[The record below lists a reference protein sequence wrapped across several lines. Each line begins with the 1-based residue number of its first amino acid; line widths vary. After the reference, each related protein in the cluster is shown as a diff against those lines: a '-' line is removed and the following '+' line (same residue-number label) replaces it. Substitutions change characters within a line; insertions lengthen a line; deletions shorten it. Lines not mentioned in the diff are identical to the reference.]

1 MYKCIET
8 YVVAPSGPPNNL
20 SVKIL
25 SSSSLSINWVPPSGV
40 VEGYIIQ
47 YSGIDPQLI
56 NGGDTHSDIL
66 EGLTQGVIYEFNVF
80 AYSDLPSSESNKV
93 TVLLDG
99 M

>member
-1 MYKCIET
+1 M
-8 YVVAPSGPPNNL
+8 
-20 SVKIL
+20 KIL

-56 NGGDTHSDIL
+56 NGGDTLSDIL
-66 EGLTQGVIYEFNVF
+66 EGLTQGVTYQFNVF

-93 TVLLDG
+93 TVLLDS

>member
-1 MYKCIET
+1 M
-8 YVVAPSGPPNNL
+8 NL

-25 SSSSLSINWVPPSGV
+25 SSSSLSINWVPPPLGG

-56 NGGDTHSDIL
+56 NGGDTRSDIL

-93 TVLLDG
+93 TVLVCN
-99 M
+99 

>member
-1 MYKCIET
+1 M
-8 YVVAPSGPPNNL
+8 NL

-56 NGGDTHSDIL
+56 NGGDTLSDIQ
-66 EGLTQGVIYEFNVF
+66 EGLTQGVIYEFIVF
-80 AYSDLPSSESNKV
+80 AYSDLPSTESNKV